1 MTSKINDIHL
11 RRGQLLERIAHQR
24 TAIREE
30 SLPVQAVLLKTDRLL
45 GYSKKTV
52 DFVTQHL
59 GIFLVAGTILLI
71 RKPGASWRL
80 AQRSFLL
87 WKLWQS
93 LNKRWALFSRLMSW

>member
-1 MTSKINDIHL
+1 MASKINDIHL

-45 GYSKKTV
+45 DYSKKTT
-52 DFVTQHL
+52 DFITQHL
-59 GIFLVAGTILLI
+59 GIFLIVGTFLLI

-93 LNKRWALFSRLMSW
+93 LNKKWALFSRLIF